1 MSESAR
7 SASPFASGSESEA
20 EFDIEDKPV
29 FAYEKLYHDAADKER
44 IEAMPEI
51 EREALLADRSEQ
63 VEKHEQ
69 NAQLRRMLHARAKD
83 EAKQSAKR
91 KRKAS
96 AADLDGD
103 QRKSSRQRTKVGGG
117 KAGEANSA
125 IAAYKKHREEK
136 TLRDEQRKNRAAER
150 RPDTRR
156 DDYSDAD
163 AEGESD
169 VEDDYDYRKNKKK
182 ARTPSPALP
191 KDDPPVELADLQR
204 VRIGRENFAQ
214 VCWTPGFEETL
225 TNCYARVCL
234 GPGRNPGQNEYRL
247 CSIKGFQE
255 GRPYAIEGPNHKT
268 FIVNKYIIAAHGKAT
283 KAWSFLEC
291 SNSRFTD
298 DEWRRYRL
306 TMANEDCRMPTRG
319 QVNAKLD
326 QINTL
331 IDHRF
336 TDAEISQKIKQQNK
350 LLDMVNRTEER
361 RELKEK
367 IRDAEDRGDEDA
379 ITELEERLMNL
390 VPMKLALGTSLQP
403 AQSTRP
409 KNEVDR
415 IAELN
420 RHNMKQTTENIQKAA
435 MLKRKTL
442 KKKALEEAAGKLA
455 PSSAIPKN
463 LDDDLFGSASDISR
477 TGTPVN
483 GASRG
488 GTPGIGGTPKMNGGE
503 IPRSGTP
510 LAMRTGMEKKG
521 GLPVIKKGKRDDEV
535 LQSMDLGIDIDI

>member
-7 SASPFASGSESEA
+7 SASPSGSESEA
-20 EFDIEDKPV
+20 EFDVEDKPV
-29 FAYEKLYHDAADKER
+29 FAYEKLYHNAADKKR
-44 IEAMPEI
+44 IEALPEI

-83 EAKQSAKR
+83 EAKQSAKL

-96 AADLDGD
+96 AADLDD
-103 QRKSSRQRTKVGGG
+103 SQRKSSRQRTKVGGG

-136 TLRDEQRKNRAAER
+136 SLRDEQRKNRVVER
-150 RPDTRR
+150 RPDTHL

-169 VEDDYDYRKNKKK
+169 NEYDYDSRRNKKK
-182 ARTPSPALP
+182 ARSLSPVIQ
-191 KDDPPVELADLQR
+191 KDDPTVELADLQR

-268 FIVNKYIIAAHGKAT
+268 FVVNKYIIAAHGKAT
-283 KAWSFLEC
+283 KPWSFLEC

-319 QVNAKLD
+319 QINAKLD
-326 QINTL
+326 QINKL
-331 IDHRF
+331 INHRF
-336 TDAEISQKIKQQNK
+336 SDTEISQKVKQQNAMF
-350 LLDMVNRTEER
+350 DMVNRTTER
-361 RELKEK
+361 KELKEK
-367 IRDAEDRGDEDA
+367 IRDAEDRGDDA
-379 ITELEERLMNL
+379 AIAELEERLMNL
-390 VPMKLALGTSLQP
+390 VPMKLAMGTSIQAP
-403 AQSTRP
+403 QSTKP

-420 RHNMKQTTENIQKAA
+420 RHNMRQTTENIQKAA
-435 MLKRKTL
+435 MLKKKML
-442 KKKALEEAAGKLA
+442 KKKALEEAGKLSA
-455 PSSAIPKN
+455 SSAIPKN

-477 TGTPVN
+477 AGTPIN
-483 GASRG
+483 GVSRG
-488 GTPGIGGTPKMNGGE
+488 GTPGIGTPKANGSD

-510 LAMRTGMEKKG
+510 LAMRTGQEKKG
-521 GLPVIKKGKRDDEV
+521 GLPMIKKGKRDDEV
-535 LQSMDLGIDIDI
+535 LQNMDLGIDIDI

>member
-7 SASPFASGSESEA
+7 SASASESESEA
-20 EFDIEDKPV
+20 EFDLEDKPV
-29 FAYEKLYHDAADKER
+29 FAYEKLYHNAADKKR

-83 EAKQSAKR
+83 EAKQSAKL

-96 AADLDGD
+96 AADLDEN

-136 TLRDEQRKNRAAER
+136 SLRDEQRKNRAAER
-150 RPDTRR
+150 RPDTQL

-163 AEGESD
+163 AEGETD
-169 VEDDYDYRKNKKK
+169 NQFDYDMRKNKKK
-182 ARTPSPALP
+182 ARSLSPLP
-191 KDDPPVELADLQR
+191 QKDDPTVELADLQR

-214 VCWTPGFEETL
+214 VCWTPGFEDTL

-255 GRPYAIEGPNHKT
+255 GRPYAIEGPNRKT
-268 FIVNKYIIAAHGKAT
+268 FVVNKYIVAAHGKAT
-283 KAWSFLEC
+283 KPWSFLEC

-319 QVNAKLD
+319 QINAKLD
-326 QINTL
+326 QINAL
-331 IDHRF
+331 INHRF
-336 TDAEISQKIKQQNK
+336 TDAEISQKVKQQNAMF
-350 LLDMVNRTEER
+350 DMVNRTTER
-361 RELKEK
+361 KELKEQ
-367 IRDAEDRGDEDA
+367 IRDAEDRGDDAA

-390 VPMKLALGTSLQP
+390 VPMKLALGTSIQAP
-403 AQSTRP
+403 QTGKP

-420 RHNMKQTTENIQKAA
+420 RHNMRQTTENIQKAA
-435 MLKRKTL
+435 LLKKKTL
-442 KKKALEEAAGKLA
+442 KKKALEEAGKL
-455 PSSAIPKN
+455 SSSSLAVPKN

-477 TGTPVN
+477 AGTPLN

-488 GTPGIGGTPKMNGGE
+488 GTPGVGTPKANGSD

-510 LAMRTGMEKKG
+510 LAMRTGQEKKG
-521 GLPVIKKGKRDDEV
+521 GLPMIKKGKRDDEV

>member
-7 SASPFASGSESEA
+7 SGSLSISNSESEA
-20 EFDIEDKPV
+20 EFDVEDKPV
-29 FAYEKLYHDAADKER
+29 FAYEKLYHDAADKKR

-83 EAKQSAKR
+83 EAKQSARR

-96 AADLDGD
+96 AADLDD
-103 QRKSSRQRTKVGGG
+103 TQRKSSRQRTKVGGG

-136 TLRDEQRKNRAAER
+136 SLRDEQRKNRAAER
-150 RPDTRR
+150 RSDLRL
-156 DDYSDAD
+156 DEYSDAD

-169 VEDDYDYRKNKKK
+169 NDNDYDYRKQKKNG
-182 ARTPSPALP
+182 RSLTPPTL
-191 KDDPPVELADLQR
+191 KDDPPVELADIQR

-255 GRPYAIEGPNHKT
+255 GRPYAIEGPNNKS

-283 KAWSFLEC
+283 KPWSFLEC

-319 QVNAKLD
+319 QINAKLT
-326 QINTL
+326 QINAL
-331 IDHRF
+331 INHRF
-336 TDAEISQKIKQQNK
+336 TDAEISQKLKQQNA
-350 LLDMVNRTEER
+350 LIDMVNRTAER
-361 RELKEK
+361 KELKEK
-367 IRDAEDRGDEDA
+367 IRDAEDKGDEDA
-379 ITELEERLMNL
+379 IAELEERLMNL

-403 AQSTRP
+403 AQPARP
-409 KNEVDR
+409 KTEIDR
-415 IAELN
+415 FAELN
-420 RHNMKQTTENIQKAA
+420 RRNQKQTTENIQKAE
-435 MLKRKTL
+435 MLRRRTL
-442 KKKALEEAAGKLA
+442 KKKAIEDAGKLA
-455 PSSAIPKN
+455 PSSAATKN
-463 LDDDLFGSASDISR
+463 LDDDLFGSASDVSR
-477 TGTPVN
+477 AATPVN
-483 GASRG
+483 GASRS
-488 GTPGIGGTPKMNGGE
+488 GTPRMGTPTANGSE
-503 IPRSGTP
+503 ITRSGTP
-510 LAMRTGMEKKG
+510 LAVRGNQEKKSG
-521 GLPVIKKGKRDDEV
+521 IPVIKKGKRDDEV
-535 LQSMDLGIDIDI
+535 LQSMDLGIDVDI

>member
-7 SASPFASGSESEA
+7 SASASGSESEA
-20 EFDIEDKPV
+20 EFDVEDKPV
-29 FAYEKLYHDAADKER
+29 FAYEKLYHNAADKQR

-83 EAKQSAKR
+83 ELKQSEKR

-96 AADLDGD
+96 AADLDD
-103 QRKSSRQRTKVGGG
+103 NQRKSSRQRTKVGGG
-117 KAGEANSA
+117 RAGEPNSA
-125 IAAYKKHREEK
+125 IAAYKKQREEK
-136 TLRDEQRKNRAAER
+136 SLRDEQRKNRVAER
-150 RPDTRR
+150 RPDTLL
-156 DDYSDAD
+156 DEYSDAD

-169 VEDDYDYRKNKKK
+169 VDYDYDHRKNKKK
-182 ARTPSPALP
+182 ARSPSPVVQ
-191 KDDPPVELADLQR
+191 KDDPTVELADLQR

-225 TNCYARVCL
+225 TNCFARVCL

-268 FIVNKYIIAAHGKAT
+268 FVVNKYIIAAHGKAT
-283 KAWSFLEC
+283 KPWSFLEC

-326 QINTL
+326 QINAL
-331 IDHRF
+331 INHRF
-336 TDAEISQKIKQQNK
+336 TDAEISQKVKQQNAMF
-350 LLDMVNRTEER
+350 DMVNRTTER
-361 RELKEK
+361 KELKEQ
-367 IRDAEDRGDEDA
+367 IRDAEDRGDDA
-379 ITELEERLMNL
+379 AIAELEERLMNL
-390 VPMKLALGTSLQP
+390 VPMKLALGTSIQAP
-403 AQSTRP
+403 QTTKSKT
-409 KNEVDR
+409 EVDR

-435 MLKRKTL
+435 LMKKKTL
-442 KKKALEEAAGKLA
+442 KKKALEEAGKL
-455 PSSAIPKN
+455 SASAAVPRN

-477 TGTPVN
+477 TGTPLN
-483 GASRG
+483 GVSRG
-488 GTPGIGGTPKMNGGE
+488 GTPSIGTPKPNGSE

-510 LAMRTGMEKKG
+510 LAMRTGQEKKG
-521 GLPVIKKGKRDDEV
+521 GLPMIKKGKRDDEV